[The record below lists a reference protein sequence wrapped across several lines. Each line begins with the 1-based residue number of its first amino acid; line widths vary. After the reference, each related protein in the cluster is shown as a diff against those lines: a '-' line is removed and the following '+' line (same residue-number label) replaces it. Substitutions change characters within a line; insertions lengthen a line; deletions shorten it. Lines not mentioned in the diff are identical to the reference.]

1 MKIFVRNYS
10 VTFKIMVLTI
20 EELNALEKEA
30 SYPTIQDQVKQLEK
44 EISEIEEKL
53 YKLKI
58 KLINL

>member
-1 MKIFVRNYS
+1 ML
-10 VTFKIMVLTI
+10 LTI